1 MEPRIAL
8 KPATGPYTDPVEST
22 ESRQILTLLV
32 HFNII
37 LPSTRVFQENA
48 LWGFSKIIKFKVSL
62 LYFSN
67 FDILVRSQ
75 KEVGRFTYMLSL
87 PPVCPF
93 FRV

>member
-1 MEPRIAL
+1 LQFVAQLVNKFYLMEPRIAL

-48 LWGFSKIIKFKVSL
+48 L
-62 LYFSN
+62 
-67 FDILVRSQ
+67 
-75 KEVGRFTYMLSL
+75 
-87 PPVCPF
+87 
-93 FRV
+93 